1 MTFNWADG
9 RKLVRNLID
18 LLSQRPGAAVLL
30 GALFLSWPA
39 FFNGFPL
46 LYPDSMTYLGDGPTV
61 ARAVF
66 LHRFS
71 QNYGVRSFIYSL
83 GILPF
88 HWNLTAWPVVG
99 LQCLLVAWVLWL
111 VARSIATRKAAA
123 RYLILMLLLSLFTS
137 VSWYCSFIMP
147 DILGPLVYLGFYLL
161 VFTRETLTRAERWG
175 LCFLAWWGI
184 TSHASHFLLA
194 GSLCLLLA
202 IVAACQRRT
211 FLIRLR
217 SLGEI
222 AAIVALAAAAQMA
235 LHGYLYGKPSLN
247 GERPPYL
254 MARIIADGPGR
265 WYLEKHCGQGE
276 WAVCDRFRQLSD
288 NPNDLLWGDES
299 AYQAGSEVDR
309 EREVREEM
317 PFVLATLRTYPRE
330 QVLKSAAN
338 FKDQL
343 LAFGP
348 YGFDPSPWILGE
360 FNHVL
365 PGARADFVR
374 SRQERE
380 ALPLDRMDEIQW
392 WTVIASLAVIAV
404 GIVLLWWSRSPGL
417 GVLSLVV
424 AAMVLANSA
433 VTGVLSV
440 VDDRYGCRAIWL
452 VPLLAGLFVLDW
464 LHRREAAGD
473 SGPGRTENNH

>member
-1 MTFNWADG
+1 MTFTWADG
-9 RKLVRNLID
+9 RRLAWNSIHRLF
-18 LLSQRPGAAVLL
+18 RRCGAAVLL
-30 GALFLSWPA
+30 GALFLTWPA
-39 FFNGFPL
+39 IFNGFPL

-71 QNYGVRSFIYSL
+71 QYYGVRSFFYSL

-88 HWNLTAWPVVG
+88 HWNITAWPVVG
-99 LQCLLVAWVLWL
+99 LQCLLVAWVVWL
-111 VARSIATRKAAA
+111 AVRSISTRQVAA
-123 RYLILMLLLSLFTS
+123 RYLVLMFLLSLFTS

-147 DILGPLVYLGFYLL
+147 DILGPLVYLAFFLL
-161 VFTRETLTRAERWG
+161 VFARQTLARAERWG
-175 LCFLAWWGI
+175 LYLLAWWGI
-184 TSHASHFLLA
+184 TAHASHFLLA
-194 GSLCLLLA
+194 GALCALLA
-202 IVAACQRRT
+202 AIAACQRRT
-211 FLIRLR
+211 FVSRLR
-217 SLGEI
+217 SLGEV

-265 WYLEKHCGQGE
+265 WYLEKHCDKGQ
-276 WAVCDRFRQLSD
+276 WAVCNRFRQLSD
-288 NPNDLLWGDES
+288 NPDDLLWGDES
-299 AYQAGSEVDR
+299 AYRVGSEVDR

-317 PFVLATLRTYPRE
+317 PLVLATVRAYPRE
-330 QVLKSAAN
+330 QFFKSAAN
-338 FKDQL
+338 FRDQL
-343 LAFGP
+343 RAFGP
-348 YGFDPSPWILGE
+348 YGFDPSPWILAE

-365 PGARADFVR
+365 PGARANFVK

-380 ALPLDRMDEIQW
+380 ALSLDQMDEIQW
-392 WTVIASLAVIAV
+392 WTVIVALAVIAV
-404 GIVLLWWSRSPGL
+404 GIVLLWWRRSPRL

-440 VDDRYGCRAIWL
+440 VDDRYGCRVIWL

-464 LHRREAAGD
+464 LEGRRTKKELHPSAC
-473 SGPGRTENNH
+473 